1 MKIVTFNI
9 RLDCGMDGD
18 NIFSF
23 RRDFI
28 LRKLRRENPDVVCFQ
43 EVLPHVAAW
52 LKESLPEY
60 DIAGCPRGALLDDE
74 QTCVAYRRN
83 RFNLLRME
91 AFWLSP
97 TPDVPGSRYEAQSP
111 CPRICTE
118 IILQDLSQGNVF
130 RLLNTHLD
138 HEGQPARI
146 LAVEQILKKLRSE
159 TFFPGIPV
167 LLTGDMNA
175 EPDSEE
181 MNLVTRSS
189 GLRNLTEGIGG
200 TYHGFG
206 MAAPVSIDY
215 IFATREFTC
224 TRLEKWMDREGP
236 LYLSDHYPVC
246 ANLSLRQE
254 APPLPGGNT

>member
-9 RLDCGMDGD
+9 RLDCGMDGE
-18 NIFSF
+18 NNFSF
-23 RRDFI
+23 RKDFI
-28 LRKLRRENPDVVCFQ
+28 LRKLRRENPDIVCFQ
-43 EVLPHVAAW
+43 EVLPHVALW

-60 DIAGCPRGALLDDE
+60 DIVGCPRGALLDDE
-74 QTCVAYRRN
+74 QTCVAYRRSG
-83 RFNLLRME
+83 FNLLRME

-97 TPDVPGSRYEAQSP
+97 TPNVPGSRYEVQSI

-118 IILQDLSQGNVF
+118 LTLQDLSQGRVF

-146 LAVEQILKKLRSE
+146 LAVEQLLEKLRRE
-159 TFFPGIPV
+159 TFLPGIPV

-181 MNLVTRSS
+181 MRLATRSS
-189 GLRNLTEGIGG
+189 GLRNLTEGIGI
-200 TYHGFG
+200 TFHGFG
-206 MAAPVSIDY
+206 NAEPAAIDY
-215 IFATREFTC
+215 IFATREFLC
-224 TRLEKWMDREGP
+224 TALEKWTDREGK

-246 ANLSLRQE
+246 AQLTFGDR
-254 APPLPGGNT
+254 

>member
-9 RLDCGMDGD
+9 RLDWGRDGA
-18 NIFSF
+18 NNFSF
-23 RRDFI
+23 RKDFI
-28 LRKLRRENPDVVCFQ
+28 LRKLLREKPDIICFQ

-60 DIAGCPRGALLDDE
+60 DIVGCPRSALLDDE
-74 QTCVAYRRN
+74 QTCVAYRRSG
-83 RFNLLRME
+83 FGLLRME

-97 TPDVPGSRYEAQSP
+97 TPNVPGSRYDVQSP

-118 IILQDLSQGNVF
+118 VILQELSRGTVF

-138 HEGQPARI
+138 HEGQPARM
-146 LAVEQILKKLRSE
+146 LAVEQILEKLRTE

-181 MNLVTRSS
+181 MHLVTHSS
-189 GLRNLTEGIGG
+189 GLRNLTEGIG
-200 TYHGFG
+200 TTFHGFG
-206 MAAPVSIDY
+206 KADPVAIDY

-224 TRLEKWMDREGP
+224 TRLEKWTDREGP

-246 ANLSLRQE
+246 AHLSLRQE
-254 APPLPGGNT
+254 APPLPGGRT

>member
-9 RLDCGMDGD
+9 RLDCGQDGE
-18 NIFSF
+18 NNFSF

-28 LRKLRRENPDVVCFQ
+28 LRKLRREAPDIVCFQ

-60 DIAGCPRGALLDDE
+60 DIVGCPRGALLDDE

-97 TPDVPGSRYEAQSP
+97 TPNVPGSRYQVQSI

-118 IILQDLSQGNVF
+118 LTLQDLSRGSVF

-146 LAVEQILKKLRSE
+146 LAVEQLLEKLRRE
-159 TFFPGIPV
+159 TFLPGIPV

-181 MNLVTRSS
+181 MRLVTRSS
-189 GLRNLTEGIGG
+189 GLRNLTEGIGE

-206 MAAPVSIDY
+206 KGKAEAIDY
-215 IFATREFTC
+215 IFATREFLC
-224 TRLEKWMDREGP
+224 TALEKWTDREGT

-246 ANLSLRQE
+246 AQLTLGDR
-254 APPLPGGNT
+254 

>member
-18 NIFSF
+18 NNFSL

-28 LRKLRRENPDVVCFQ
+28 LRKLRREDPDIVCFQ

-52 LKESLPEY
+52 LKKSLPEY
-60 DIAGCPRGALLDDE
+60 DIVGCPRGALLDDE
-74 QTCVAYRRN
+74 QACVAYRRN

-97 TPDVPGSRYEAQSP
+97 TSDVPGSRYEVQSP

-118 IILQDLSQGNVF
+118 IILQDLSQGTAF

-146 LAVEQILKKLRSE
+146 LAVEQILEKLRTE
-159 TFFPGIPV
+159 IFFPGIPV

-189 GLRNLTEGIGG
+189 GLQNLTEGVGA
-200 TYHGFG
+200 TFHGFG
-206 MAAPVSIDY
+206 KAEPAAIDY

-224 TRLEKWMDREGP
+224 TRLEKWTDREGP

-246 ANLSLRQE
+246 AQLSLQQE
-254 APPLPGGNT
+254 TPPLPCGNT